1 VKGTVSGPVAG
12 AQGSSPAIWL
22 GVKGGRQ
29 RTLAEMVS
37 RRHCVPEILWM
48 VNPRGFAA
56 LLRARTRKEEE
67 VEVMRAEFGAPA
79 GERVDRSA
87 WAARNV
93 SPIREAPPMLIR
105 LGRNP

>member
-29 RTLAEMVS
+29 RPAALRS
-37 RRHCVPEILWM
+37 RILWM

-56 LLRARTRKEEE
+56 LLRARTRKEE

-79 GERVDRSA
+79 GERADRSA
-87 WAARNV
+87 WRARNV